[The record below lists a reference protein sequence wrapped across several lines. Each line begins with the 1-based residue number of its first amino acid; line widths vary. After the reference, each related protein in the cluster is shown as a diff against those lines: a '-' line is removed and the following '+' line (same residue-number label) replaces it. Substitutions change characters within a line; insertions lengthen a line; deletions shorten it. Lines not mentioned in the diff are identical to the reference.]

1 MLNAGSGS
9 GNVCSAGP
17 CPAADLPV
25 GGAVA
30 RRNGVI
36 PQARRLD
43 AQRHALERDVS
54 ELEDIT
60 QGMAEIENVY
70 RALPYDLTQFGE
82 PRGMEFGLY
91 TPSTRSAN
99 ELIDALDAFVRLTTA
114 SVALPAYAYPQLGIP
129 IGRGTPCSMSSLLAR
144 VERRSAWGLEVAQL
158 AAGPIQ
164 VGLKPKGRH
173 VKRVTRSRV
182 GAVATIA
189 ALCTISSFCAN
200 DSAGEPPPVTAVVH
214 VYDRGERMVSAI
226 VTAGESEFSAR
237 LPAGSTVTTT
247 VHMEAGQAITLRVE
261 STPAHS
267 HGRTLGPP

>member
-36 PQARRLD
+36 PQAHRLD

-99 ELIDALDAFVRLTTA
+99 ELIDALNAFVRLTTA
-114 SVALPAYAYPQLGIP
+114 SVALAAYTYPQLGIP
-129 IGRGTPCSMSSLLAR
+129 IGRGTPCSLSSLLAR
-144 VERRSAWGLEVAQL
+144 VERAFRLGLGGCAACGRTDSSRAETEGKARQAGHAQPRGGRSNNRCPMHDLQL
-158 AAGPIQ
+158 LRERLRRGTTS
-164 VGLKPKGRH
+164 RH
-173 VKRVTRSRV
+173 RSR
-182 GAVATIA
+182 T
-189 ALCTISSFCAN
+189 
-200 DSAGEPPPVTAVVH
+200 
-214 VYDRGERMVSAI
+214 
-226 VTAGESEFSAR
+226 
-237 LPAGSTVTTT
+237 
-247 VHMEAGQAITLRVE
+247 RV
-261 STPAHS
+261 
-267 HGRTLGPP
+267 

>member
-1 MLNAGSGS
+1 M
-9 GNVCSAGP
+9 
-17 CPAADLPV
+17 
-25 GGAVA
+25 
-30 RRNGVI
+30 
-36 PQARRLD
+36 
-43 AQRHALERDVS
+43 S

-99 ELIDALDAFVRLTTA
+99 ELIDALNAFVRLTTA

-158 AAGPIQ
+158 AVGPIQ

-173 VKRVTRSRV
+173 VKRVTRSR
-182 GAVATIA
+182 AWA
-189 ALCTISSFCAN
+189 
-200 DSAGEPPPVTAVVH
+200 P
-214 VYDRGERMVSAI
+214 
-226 VTAGESEFSAR
+226 
-237 LPAGSTVTTT
+237 
-247 VHMEAGQAITLRVE
+247 
-261 STPAHS
+261 
-267 HGRTLGPP
+267 